1 MSIAQLVRA
10 IGDRDNQFHR
20 SALSGNAML
29 FNGNMWVQL
38 TAGADP
44 LPAIGRSTP
53 LTFIAAVVPQINGF
67 DPQNNQFRS
76 VIAMVTPNI
85 SSSNFPSIFNF
96 VVSGDGFWHAVIDIS
111 ASVANSFYS
120 NAGTVNLLNRRVIVQ
135 STYNGV
141 LNNATS
147 VRFFTNSLRRPTTL
161 FSANASPMSPV
172 AYPINIGRSNLYLSG
187 RFIGYMRSVELI
199 IGKVLTDE
207 ELRRAFNFGTA
218 HAAGLITSAD
228 ISIDFNRVNGQA
240 PICRTGSRQLTVTP
254 YNNTTP
260 DTAGT
265 TYADFYSL

>member
-1 MSIAQLVRA
+1 MSVTHLVKV

-20 SALSGNAML
+20 SALAGNAML
-29 FNGNMWVQL
+29 FNANRWVQL
-38 TAGADP
+38 TAGSDP

-53 LTFIAAVVPQINGF
+53 LTFIAAVVPQINGL

-85 SSSNFPSIFNF
+85 NSSNFPSIFNF
-96 VVSGDGFWHAVIDIS
+96 VVSGDGFWHAVADLS
-111 ASVANSFYS
+111 GNVFYS
-120 NAGTVNLLNRRVIVQ
+120 SAGAVNLLNRRVIVQ

-147 VRFFTNSLRRPTTL
+147 VRFFTNSFRRPTTL
-161 FSANASPMSPV
+161 VAATGTPVSPV
-172 AYPINIGRSNLYLSG
+172 AHPINIGRSTLYLSSG

-199 IGKVLTDE
+199 IGRVLTDA

-260 DTAGT
+260 DVAGT

>member
-1 MSIAQLVRA
+1 MSIIRNRFF
-10 IGDRDNQFHR
+10 GDSIDPTHR

-29 FNGNMWVQL
+29 FNANRWVQL

-53 LTFIAAVVPQINGF
+53 LTFIAAVVPQINGL
-67 DPQNNQFRS
+67 DPLFNQLRS
-76 VIAMVTPNI
+76 VIAMVTPNT
-85 SSSNFPSIFNF
+85 SNRFPSIFNF
-96 VVSGDGFWHAVIDIS
+96 AVYGDGFWYLLIDPGG
-111 ASVANSFYS
+111 AFFYS
-120 NAGTVNLLNRRVIVQ
+120 GAGTVNLLNRRVIAQ
-135 STYNGV
+135 CSYNGV
-141 LNNATS
+141 LNNPTS
-147 VRFFTNSLRRPTTL
+147 VRFFTNSFRRPTTMSNPA
-161 FSANASPMSPV
+161 SASAISPV
-172 AYPINIGRSNLYLSG
+172 TYPINVGRSDIGPGSG

-199 IGKVLTDE
+199 IGRVLTDA

-240 PICRTGSRQLTVTP
+240 PICRPGSRQLTVTC

-260 DTAGT
+260 DVAGT